1 MVPGVYASVPVVS
14 AWMSNNSEPYFR
26 RASSIAIG
34 FVATNSV
41 YSSPLAFNAISLI
54 RTLQGGILSTWR
66 YPTKEGP
73 KFRNTMIMN
82 LVFSILVVVGS
93 LVNMA
98 YLNWKNR
105 QKQRPRYREEV
116 LAKYY
121 SAGGTEED
129 ANLRAWME
137 LGDRHPDYRYTL

>member
-1 MVPGVYASVPVVS
+1 MVTGVYAPVPVVS
-14 AWMSNNSEPYFR
+14 AWMANNSEPHFR

-34 FVATNSV
+34 FVATSSV
-41 YSSPLAFNAISLI
+41 CLPLHTSNAILLI
-54 RTLQGGILSTWR
+54 RTLQGGILSTWK
-66 YPTKEGP
+66 YPRKEGP
-73 KFRNTMIMN
+73 MFRNTMIMN
-82 LVFSILVVVGS
+82 LVFSILIVVGS

-105 QKQRPRYREEV
+105 QKQRPGYREGV

-121 SAGGTEED
+121 STGETDKE
-129 ANLRAWME
+129 ANQKAWME